1 MSTILRVLLL
11 IASLVTAV
19 WILRKIRKNRV
30 KQEDALFW
38 FCFAFMLAI
47 FGIFPGLSFIMSRVL
62 GIQSSA
68 NFIFLAIIA
77 LLMEKLFSLSIQVSA
92 LENKVEIMAAELA
105 IRCKN
110 MEDGI
115 EKNKEQIS
123 KREG

>member
-19 WILRKIRKNRV
+19 WILRKIRKNSV

-62 GIQSSA
+62 GIQSPA

>member
-62 GIQSSA
+62 GIQSPA